1 MTATLDTKT
10 DEAGKK
16 AKRKLALPKLSRP
29 TLPKWSGKRWAA
41 VGGAGAVVLGSL
53 GVAGTSLFFWNQE
66 SNLRH
71 AYDAAQKAAC
81 AYAPKL
87 GNYDSANLDPF
98 FQGLL
103 DGSTG
108 EAKAR
113 FAETAKFG
121 ELRTVLK
128 EAKATSIVDDAQ
140 CGVRGGTADQ
150 VDVVIVMA
158 ARSGSLGT
166 QGQMVPKQV
175 GVVATMS
182 LVDGKWLCS
191 KLDAPFLTQ

>member
-10 DEAGKK
+10 DEADKK
-16 AKRKLALPKLSRP
+16 AKRKIALPNLSRP
-29 TLPKWSGKRWAA
+29 TLPSWSRKQWAA
-41 VGGAGAVVLGSL
+41 FGGASTVVIASL

-66 SNLRH
+66 TNLRD

-98 FQGLL
+98 FKGLI
-103 DGSTG
+103 DGATG
-108 EAKAR
+108 EAKKR
-113 FAETAKFG
+113 FTDTSKFQ
-121 ELRTVLK
+121 ELRNVLK
-128 EAKATSIVDDAQ
+128 EAKATSTIDDAQ
-140 CGVRGGTADQ
+140 CGVRGGTTDQ

-158 ARSGSLGT
+158 ARSGSVGT

-182 LVDGKWLCS
+182 LVNGKWLCS